1 MTIASAFNEITVA
14 QGGTASK
21 SGSIAGA
28 IDKLNDVLAGSD
40 QEAASTIEQAVRL
53 LGQHIGGGS
62 SVTVEALTATENKT
76 YTAPSG
82 KAYSPVTVNVSG
94 GIDVG
99 NLVKLVES
107 SGTLEVDDT
116 VWLNML
122 YGLRIE
128 VGDTVIY
135 DCGPDA
141 TMSFFPEIASGAN
154 VSANGGA
161 FVDDPDWDFDV
172 IFHAGTVTGSD
183 PATIV
188 TIRTLDIE
196 TTPFEYEVSETTYYG
211 FSFTIPE
218 LEDGEILFVNY
229 TVPD

>member
-14 QGGTASK
+14 QGGTAST

-94 GIDVG
+94 GAPEGWYFISEDANTHLDKTWNEINTMYDNGAGLIFILPHDESVDPAFVEAVFTEDGMYGIPCIDFYNHDVQRF
-99 NLVKLVES
+99 
-107 SGTLEVDDT
+107 
-116 VWLNML
+116 
-122 YGLRIE
+122 Y
-128 VGDTVIY
+128 
-135 DCGPDA
+135 A
-141 TMSFFPEIASGAN
+141 TDN
-154 VSANGGA
+154 ANGY
-161 FVDDPDWDFDV
+161 P
-172 IFHAGTVTGSD
+172 
-183 PATIV
+183 
-188 TIRTLDIE
+188 TLY
-196 TTPFEYEVSETTYYG
+196 TP
-211 FSFTIPE
+211 
-218 LEDGEILFVNY
+218 
-229 TVPD
+229 